1 MSLLSIEW
9 LSMTRPSNGS
19 VYATRDN
26 KNTWETQVSVI
37 KFWKLTYYCPSSMTA
52 FSCSDHSVAVM
63 SQRNNS
69 DSLPG
74 QLCTARVCMQL
85 YEE

>member
-9 LSMTRPSNGS
+9 LSFRDPLMAQ
-19 VYATRDN
+19 YDATRDN
-26 KNTWETQVSVI
+26 KNTWKTQVSVI
-37 KFWKLTYYCPSSMTA
+37 KYWKLTYYCPSSMTA